1 MGWRGYRPADFGLER
16 IFVGGEIVT
25 EGLKARSQRLFGDAR
40 VIDSAYG
47 MTEIWP
53 FGGQSCEEG
62 HLHYEVSQGL
72 VEVLDPETAP
82 PPNQARLASSSPRH
96 SIPIARPRFCCATK
110 PEIWRARPGA
120 THLPPAPSA
129 RDRAIAGQARSCRVS

>member
-1 MGWRGYRPADFGLER
+1 MAHGYRPADFGLER

-62 HLHYEVSQGL
+62 HLHYEISQGL
-72 VEVLDPETAP
+72 VEVVDPETRAATQP
-82 PPNQARLASSSPRH
+82 GEIGVIVATPFYPYRETTLLLRYETGDMARSA
-96 SIPIARPRFCCATK
+96 A
-110 PEIWRARPGA
+110 GA

-129 RDRAIAGQARSCRVS
+129 RDRATAGQARSRRAT